1 MAVTNTPAWPQA
13 PRYAVASVSAANTN
27 TDGSGTITTLITA
40 GSDGTLITGLYAG
53 ATATVSATS
62 VRFFLSTDSGS
73 TWTYLP
79 HLDSL
84 VEAHTLAATTAN
96 GGRVTVIDQADPDK
110 YMPLPADALLG
121 FTSAVTVSGG
131 NMVAEAMGADY

>member
-1 MAVTNTPAWPQA
+1 MAVTNTPAWPQT
-13 PRYAVASVSAANTN
+13 PRYAVATVSTANTN

-53 ATATVSATS
+53 ATATVTDGA

-79 HLDSL
+79 HLEVL
-84 VEAHTLAATTAN
+84 VSAHTLAATTLN
-96 GGRVTVIDQADPDK
+96 EGRATVIDQNDPAK
-110 YMPLPADALLG
+110 YFPLPAANVLG
-121 FTSAVTVSGG
+121 FTTAVTVSGG
-131 NMVAEAMGADY
+131 NMVAEALGADY

>member
-1 MAVTNTPAWPQA
+1 MAVTNTPAWPQT
-13 PRYAVASVSAANTN
+13 PRYSVGSVATANTA

-53 ATATVSATS
+53 ANATVTASS
-62 VRFFLSTDSGS
+62 IRFFLSTDVGS

-84 VEAHTLAATTAN
+84 IPAHTLAATTAN
-96 GGRVTVIDQADPDK
+96 AGKITVIDQDDATK
-110 YMPLPADALLG
+110 YMFLPADAVLG
-121 FTSAVTVSGG
+121 FTTAVTITGLII
-131 NMVAEAMGADY
+131 AEAIGADY